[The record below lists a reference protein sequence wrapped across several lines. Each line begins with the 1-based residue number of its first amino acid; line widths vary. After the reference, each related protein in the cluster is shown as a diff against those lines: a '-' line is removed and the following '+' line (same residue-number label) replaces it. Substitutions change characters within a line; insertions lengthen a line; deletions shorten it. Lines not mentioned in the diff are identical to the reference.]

1 MHRYWELN
9 GKPKTFKEGV
19 DKGMFNLQKDGWHAN
34 SVAQDEFGNYEFM
47 KPISHPTENMELD
60 YYFSDEGK
68 SFRDEYQL
76 MLDPWRPGFHKY
88 ERRQILP
95 TK

>member
-1 MHRYWELN
+1 
-9 GKPKTFKEGV
+9 
-19 DKGMFNLQKDGWHAN
+19 MFTLQKDGWHAN

-47 KPISHPTENMELD
+47 KPISHPTESKELD
-60 YYFSDEGK
+60 YYFSNEGK
-68 SFRDEYQL
+68 SFRNEYKL
-76 MLDPWRPGFHKY
+76 ILDPFRPGFHKY